1 MAKQRKPN
9 DDEQRPANTAPG
21 DSARAEAVEIL
32 AGAVFT
38 LLLSGRVPLAQ
49 PDSDAQP
56 EAGETS

>member
-49 PDSDAQP
+49 PT
-56 EAGETS
+56 AGAEPKPGATS

>member
-9 DDEQRPANTAPG
+9 DDEQRPANTAAN

-38 LLLSGRVPLAQ
+38 LLLSGRVPLAEPDAGAE
-49 PDSDAQP
+49 PDSGA
-56 EAGETS
+56 TS

>member
-9 DDEQRPANTAPG
+9 DDQQRPANTAPG

-56 EAGETS
+56 EEGETS